1 MSEESSPRLD
11 QLILKYAGQKTAREI
26 AELSGEPESRVLSR
40 KDELLDAID
49 ILTVDQKRQQLLV
62 KLQVIAD
69 EAHEMAQTADHKT
82 AAGLFNSATTAIN
95 SSLKQVAALEAKM
108 GGEVQ
113 ALNEK
118 RVRELLRLVD
128 MTVVKAVDVIADRY
142 DLDHGDLMAVFQ
154 EKLVE
159 AAREIEA

>member
-1 MSEESSPRLD
+1 MSEENSPRLD
-11 QLILKYAGQKTAREI
+11 ALILKYAGQKTAREI
-26 AELSGEPESRVLSR
+26 AELSGESQERVLTR

-49 ILTVDQKRQQLLV
+49 ILTVDQKRQQLMV
-62 KLQVIAD
+62 KLHQIAD
-69 EAHEMAQTADHKT
+69 EAHEMASTADHKT

-95 SSLKQVAALEAKM
+95 AVLKQVATLESKL

-128 MTVVKAVDVIADRY
+128 ATVVKAVDVIADEH
-142 DLDHGDLMAVFQ
+142 DLDHSELMAVFQ